1 MRGMLGEALD
11 AVAVRALARLP
22 ATRRTWRRATVR
34 IVQNEATLAALPP
47 ELRSATRVLNHAT
60 LIEVPTLRR
69 RSPGRRFLSVGPLER
84 RKGVALAIRALASA
98 PEDIGLVIVGNGP
111 RRLALERLAARL
123 GLAHRV
129 DFLGQVSREEVFRLC
144 ESAAGAVFTGL
155 REEGGLALAEA
166 MLLGLPVIVLA
177 HGGARTIA
185 AQALDASRVAL
196 IAPASARLVA
206 RHIGEAMGRMC
217 EYSTQQTSPNIDG
230 GASLRLLYGAV
241 EEALAQKRARTAS
254 FS

>member
-1 MRGMLGEALD
+1 M
-11 AVAVRALARLP
+11 
-22 ATRRTWRRATVR
+22 
-34 IVQNEATLAALPP
+34 
-47 ELRSATRVLNHAT
+47 
-60 LIEVPTLRR
+60 
-69 RSPGRRFLSVGPLER
+69 
-84 RKGVALAIRALASA
+84 
-98 PEDIGLVIVGNGP
+98 IVGNGP

-185 AQALDASRVAL
+185 AQALDPSRVAL

-217 EYSTQQTSPNIDG
+217 EYSTQQTGPNIDG
-230 GASLRLLYGAV
+230 GGSLRLLYGAV
-241 EEALAQKRARTAS
+241 EEALAQKRDRTAS